1 MINSGITV
9 PDYSNAA
16 HHIVAGAA
24 SKAQEARD
32 VLQSFGIGINDSVN
46 GVFLPTVRDV
56 CQAVYHPEIHTNIYY
71 ATVNALLSDCTS
83 EEEVRIVLE
92 YIANALLEGEFPY

>member
-1 MINSGITV
+1 MVSGA
-9 PDYSNAA
+9 D
-16 HHIVAGAA
+16 

-71 ATVNALLSDCTS
+71 AVFVTYKSLV
-83 EEEVRIVLE
+83 
-92 YIANALLEGEFPY
+92 